1 MTSSQARPTRFRLT
15 FRKMDGIRFTGTLD
29 LQRSLERT
37 IRRARLPLAYTQG
50 FNPRPRLSLGAALP
64 LGLTSDCELA
74 DIWLEADRD
83 HGGILEGLRLA
94 SPPGLEFLDL
104 TVVPD
109 NGPSLQ
115 QQIVA
120 AEYLAEIEPGLDL
133 REVEDRV
140 ESLLMLETVLRE
152 RRGKPYDLRPLVE
165 ALEVVSSEPTRTAL
179 HMRLTAR
186 EGATGRPDEV
196 LLALELDPSAVR
208 IRRTRLI
215 LSLPTHAEEPRLL

>member
-1 MTSSQARPTRFRLT
+1 MTASAARSVRFRLT
-15 FRKMDGIRFTGTLD
+15 FRKMDGMRFTGTLD

-74 DIWLEADRD
+74 DIWLEEDRD
-83 HGGILEGLRLA
+83 QGGILEDLRVA

-109 NGPSLQ
+109 DEPSLQ

-120 AEYLAEIEPGLDL
+120 AEYLAEIEPSLDL

-140 ESLLMLETVLRE
+140 ESLLKLKTVLRE

-165 ALEVVSSEPTRTAL
+165 DLEVVSSKPARTAL
-179 HMRLTAR
+179 NMRLTAR

-196 LLALELDPSAVR
+196 VVALGLDPSAVR

-215 LSLPTHAEEPRLL
+215 FSLPTHAEDQHPL

>member
-1 MTSSQARPTRFRLT
+1 MTSSQARPVRLRLT

-74 DIWLEADRD
+74 DIWLEEERD
-83 HGGILEGLRLA
+83 HGGILEDLRVA

-109 NGPSLQ
+109 DEPSLQ

-133 REVEDRV
+133 KGVKDRV
-140 ESLLMLETVLRE
+140 ESLLELKTVLRE

-165 ALEVVSSEPTRTAL
+165 DLEVVSSEPPRTAL
-179 HMRLTAR
+179 HMRLSAR

-196 LLALELDPSAVR
+196 LLALGLDPSAVR

-215 LSLPTHAEEPRLL
+215 LS

>member
-1 MTSSQARPTRFRLT
+1 MTLSQARPIRFRLT

-74 DIWLEADRD
+74 DIWLEEDRD

-109 NGPSLQ
+109 DEPSLQ

-120 AEYLAEIEPGLDL
+120 AEYLAEIEPGIDL
-133 REVEDRV
+133 KEVKDRV
-140 ESLLMLETVLRE
+140 ESLLKLETVLRE

-165 ALEVVSSEPTRTAL
+165 ALEIVSSGPTRTAL

-215 LSLPTHAEEPRLL
+215 LTQPTLAEEPHSL

>member
-1 MTSSQARPTRFRLT
+1 MTSSQTTPIRFRLT

-74 DIWLEADRD
+74 DLWLEEDRD
-83 HGGILEGLRLA
+83 HGGILEDLRLA

-109 NGPSLQ
+109 DEPSLQ

-133 REVEDRV
+133 TEAKDRV
-140 ESLLMLETVLRE
+140 GSLLKLRTVLRE

-165 ALEVVSSEPTRTAL
+165 ALEIVSSVSTRTVL
-179 HMRLTAR
+179 RMRLTAR

-196 LLALELDPSAVR
+196 LLALGLDPPDARLHRS
-208 IRRTRLI
+208 RLI
-215 LSLPTHAEEPRLL
+215 LSTVKVPG

>member
-1 MTSSQARPTRFRLT
+1 MTSSQTTPIRFRLT

-74 DIWLEADRD
+74 DLWLEEDRD
-83 HGGILEGLRLA
+83 HGGILEDLRLA

-109 NGPSLQ
+109 DEPSLQ

-140 ESLLMLETVLRE
+140 ESLLLLETVLRE

-179 HMRLTAR
+179 HMRLTAL

-196 LLALELDPSAVR
+196 LLALELDPSVVR

-215 LSLPTHAEEPRLL
+215 LSLPTHAEEPR